1 MRVNEL
7 PIKGG
12 RISIL
17 ENSRDAMRD
26 RSKGGFYEGDR
37 GDLSIQDD
45 EE

>member
-26 RSKGGFYEGDR
+26 RSKGGFMKETEG
-37 GDLSIQDD
+37 LFIQDD

>member
-17 ENSRDAMRD
+17 ENSRDVMRD
-26 RSKGGFYEGDR
+26 RSKGGFYEGDI
-37 GDLSIQDD
+37 GDLFIQDD